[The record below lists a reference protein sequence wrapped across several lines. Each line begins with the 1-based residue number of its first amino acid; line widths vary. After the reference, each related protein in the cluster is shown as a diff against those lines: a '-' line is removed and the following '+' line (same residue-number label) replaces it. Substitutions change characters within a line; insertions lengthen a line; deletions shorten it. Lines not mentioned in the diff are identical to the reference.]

1 MAGKPRKRIDYAG
14 WSVDIFSND
23 PKIDKLLD
31 AQGWI
36 GFGIYFYLC
45 QMAFGSEGYFYE
57 WCYDLC
63 ATTARKMGG
72 GVGAGTVKETVDYC
86 LQIGLFDRG
95 LFDRWGVLTSRGI
108 QKSYLVVL
116 KSKNR
121 KGTEIIEEY
130 WLLDTSNVKD
140 YQGVIF
146 VRKNSQLLGENSDS
160 LAVNDNS
167 LGENGNSLEQK
178 KSKVKSS
185 KEYISSVET
194 PAEPKPATVAF
205 DEQSFE
211 IRCVDM
217 LIGSCLKTFPN
228 SKVPQTLSEKQ
239 KWAIEIDRMK
249 RLDGRT
255 EVDIMSALNYAVS
268 DSFWQGNIRSTKKFR
283 EKFETLIVRSRTKS
297 KQNNSNQFNQFQQN
311 NYDFDSIE
319 QKLLAKK

>member
-23 PKIDKLLD
+23 PKMDKLLD

-86 LQIGLFDRG
+86 LQIGLFDKG

-121 KGTEIIEEY
+121 RGTEIIEEY
-130 WLLDTSNVKD
+130 WLLDKSNDKD
-140 YQGVIF
+140 YQGVFF
-146 VRKNSQLLGENSDS
+146 VHKNNQILGENVNS
-160 LAVNDNS
+160 LEINSHS
-167 LGENGNSLEQK
+167 LGENNNSLEQK
-178 KSKVKSS
+178 KSKVKKSREDNISCAIPEESHDDFFERIWKLYPIKKGKGQVS
-185 KEYISSVET
+185 KTKKQVLQRIGYEELERCVKRFVQTMEKEKRDKQYWMHGSTFFNSGYVDYLDKNWNDT
-194 PAEPKPATVAF
+194 
-205 DEQSFE
+205 EQSITTNKPVAKNMFNDFE
-211 IRCVDM
+211 QRD
-217 LIGSCLKTFPN
+217 
-228 SKVPQTLSEKQ
+228 
-239 KWAIEIDRMK
+239 
-249 RLDGRT
+249 
-255 EVDIMSALNYAVS
+255 
-268 DSFWQGNIRSTKKFR
+268 
-283 EKFETLIVRSRTKS
+283 
-297 KQNNSNQFNQFQQN
+297 
-311 NYDFDSIE
+311 YDFDDLE
-319 QKLLAKK
+319 KRLLAKK